1 MAWDAFEG
9 LTWRRLSVITLL
21 RCSCRLTMGSA
32 WRREGSRE
40 EPTQHIASER
50 ETAPQNLQ
58 RAERG
63 HRRAVQEQLSGSSED
78 RAAELS
84 SPDPHRRTQSYTT
97 YWEM

>member
-1 MAWDAFEG
+1 
-9 LTWRRLSVITLL
+9 
-21 RCSCRLTMGSA
+21 MGSA

-58 RAERG
+58 RDERG
-63 HRRAVQEQLSGSSED
+63 HPRAVQEQLSGSSED

-84 SPDPHRRTQSYTT
+84 HSAALIPTEEPRATPHTGRC
-97 YWEM
+97 EGI